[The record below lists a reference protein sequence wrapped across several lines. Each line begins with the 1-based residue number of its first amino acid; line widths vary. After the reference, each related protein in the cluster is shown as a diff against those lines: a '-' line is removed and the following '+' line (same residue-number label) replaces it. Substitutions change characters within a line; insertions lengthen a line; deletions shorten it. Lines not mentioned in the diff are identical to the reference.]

1 VRIAVNAAFLGKRRT
16 GVGNHVIGLVE
27 CLSDFGHEVVVFGA
41 SDQISAVPGIRI
53 VKTSSLLS
61 FDSPSILRHLRFL
74 WNQLI
79 LPLKL
84 LRERCDVVISQN
96 AEGSLW
102 SPVPQVLVVHDLIP
116 LLYPA
121 EAPRLHTYYK
131 KILPL
136 VIKRAAAIV
145 AVSQHTRTELVE
157 RYKLNPAKVRVV
169 YNGLNVPAATREA
182 ERRPRDMQ
190 ADQYFLF
197 VGTFAPRKNLETV
210 TRAFAKVHDEIPES
224 LVIVA
229 CPDRWLSEY
238 RELLESLGI
247 SDRIIH
253 LSGLSDVEM
262 SYVYR
267 HATALF
273 LLSEY
278 EGFGFPPLEAMLAGT
293 PAVVSDSTSL
303 GEIVG
308 DAALRIKA
316 HDIDGAAEAMRS
328 LSTNAQLRQQFQK
341 AGKAKASTYTWS
353 KTAGAFSAILSEL
366 AVTKPNSAK
375 IRELSR

>member
-1 VRIAVNAAFLGKRRT
+1 
-16 GVGNHVIGLVE
+16 
-27 CLSDFGHEVVVFGA
+27 
-41 SDQISAVPGIRI
+41 
-53 VKTSSLLS
+53 
-61 FDSPSILRHLRFL
+61 
-74 WNQLI
+74 
-79 LPLKL
+79 
-84 LRERCDVVISQN
+84 
-96 AEGSLW
+96 
-102 SPVPQVLVVHDLIP
+102 
-116 LLYPA
+116 
-121 EAPRLHTYYK
+121 
-131 KILPL
+131 
-136 VIKRAAAIV
+136 
-145 AVSQHTRTELVE
+145 
-157 RYKLNPAKVRVV
+157 
-169 YNGLNVPAATREA
+169 
-182 ERRPRDMQ
+182 
-190 ADQYFLF
+190 
-197 VGTFAPRKNLETV
+197 
-210 TRAFAKVHDEIPES
+210 
-224 LVIVA
+224 VIVA